1 MNLPGYDAWKL
12 ATPPEYEMTAEQE
25 RELEDQRAME
35 EQRLRDA
42 IACALADE
50 RGGMYLATVRRIV
63 IEELNKLQS
72 LPAEPRWQSATPV
85 PIPRLG

>member
-12 ATPPEYEMTAEQE
+12 ATPPHYEMTPEQE
-25 RELEDQRAME
+25 CELEDQLALE

-50 RGGMYLATVRRIV
+50 RGGMYLATVRRV
-63 IEELNKLQS
+63 VVEELNKLQ
-72 LPAEPRWQSATPV
+72 PRPGEPKWQSATPV